1 MSLTSTRRPDQPVIL
16 NIDSCEFLIEVYE
29 VNGDP
34 VRLDIT
40 ASESV
45 DVFRSELLE
54 KKRIKNGAKST
65 SGA

>member
-1 MSLTSTRRPDQPVIL
+1 MSLTSTRRPDEPVTL
-16 NIDSCEFLIEVYE
+16 GTNSCEFLIEVYE

-45 DVFRSELLE
+45 DFFVQSYLN
-54 KKRIKNGAKST
+54 KNE
-65 SGA
+65 